1 MIKGGDAH
9 DMLNTVPDTE
19 GGPENGGWRCSLDQ
33 PPTAYLENRG

>member
-19 GGPENGGWRCSLDQ
+19 GGPENGGRNVL
-33 PPTAYLENRG
+33 